1 MVDVTIDIASS
12 FPKKVQPNNRAD
24 LLTTIILRKGRV
36 YCTLGGSLGLAGF
49 SVRLKQQQ
57 GKPQRTRRRLDASR
71 SASAACGSFSL
82 SSLCCRSSS
91 GDSSCLPYFCS
102 PAWSLSLS
110 LSLSHSTCSPAA
122 LISFSSCLRS
132 WSASASVASSTSCK
146 RSQQPVQE
154 DIPRMHRHSTKSGEH
169 GQQAADLRLPKQRSH
184 DSAQRHIK
192 AECYER
198 RRGSMRM
205 HSLPAHDPLVQH

>member
-57 GKPQRTRRRLDASR
+57 GKQQRTRRRLDASR

-91 GDSSCLPYFCS
+91 GDSSCLPSFCS
-102 PAWSLSLS
+102 PASSLS

-132 WSASASVASSTSCK
+132 RSASASVASSTSCK
-146 RSQQPVQE
+146 HSQQPVQ
-154 DIPRMHRHSTKSGEH
+154 RMHRYNTKSGEH

-184 DSAQRHIK
+184 HSTQRHIK
-192 AECYER
+192 AERYER

-205 HSLPAHDPLVQH
+205 HSLPTHDPLV